1 MLASS
6 GVSSQSNTWDLW
18 NDRLPDEWSPVS
30 FEDLNLVGCIESYEV
45 DFARCEYTCTSSGSG
60 FTVELIRNVM
70 EVELREAQTGLP
82 IARETFSGDSP
93 WESCPET
100 LPNCNSFRKKGS
112 SITYNDVFVW
122 LQRVSD

>member
-1 MLASS
+1 MIVCLMSGRPSRLKTSTWLA
-6 GVSSQSNTWDLW
+6 VSSRS
-18 NDRLPDEWSPVS
+18 
-30 FEDLNLVGCIESYEV
+30 EV

-70 EVELREAQTGLP
+70 EVELREAQTGLSVG
-82 IARETFSGDSP
+82 RETFSGDFP
-93 WESCPET
+93 WDSCPES